1 LHGSIGVELQ
11 LIMLYRTEY
20 GKKDRGM
27 FPMFVQSIHLLR
39 SWLISFA
46 VALTFPSKLSK
57 LKQYG
62 KCDTD
67 RQIE

>member
-1 LHGSIGVELQ
+1 LHGSIRVELH

-20 GKKDRGM
+20 VKKDSSM
-27 FPMFVQSIHLLR
+27 FPMFVQSIHLLG
-39 SWLISFA
+39 SWLISIV

-62 KCDTD
+62 KCD